1 MDMIRFSLM
10 TNMGGKMNRKSFYA
24 PFPFGLFIFLLLVFT
39 TTPAAWSATYYV
51 HALLGNDTSAGTTSG
66 APFRTIQRAHDLAGP
81 GDTIEVAA
89 GEYGSRVYITR
100 SGSSGQPILYR
111 ATGRTV
117 TKGFTVTA
125 SFIHITGFEI
135 TNTEDHWADGAGIA
149 VTGKSCEIRDNYI
162 HDVTRVGINL
172 VAAERDSPD
181 TSNCIVSGNRIVRA
195 GLAGIMILGRNHII
209 EANDISHSIQHP
221 PKWINPPSWADAD
234 GIVFLGSGHIIR
246 KNYIHD
252 ITTADAGNTAPHI
265 DCFQTY
271 GPAYNILIEQNYCD
285 NPDDGM
291 QGFMISSVNPP
302 VRDLTI
308 RNNVIKAF
316 RIMNIWDCERPVIVQ
331 NTFRSRLDY
340 KGESGYGIELHN
352 SPAAKIRN
360 NLFIDVGRHLYPYL
374 GKAGSSAN
382 GLEAGNN
389 SHFMTDG
396 KPPAGSPYP
405 GDIWQTDPKLVDLSS
420 DDYRLRQ
427 DSPLIDKGTPL
438 TEVTRDFSDTHRP
451 QGAGYDIGAFEYN
464 ASSSGKPS
472 PPHNVRIIP

>member
-1 MDMIRFSLM
+1 MDMKRNALTSSFCLGIIMILLSCMTACTVWATSL
-10 TNMGGKMNRKSFYA
+10 
-24 PFPFGLFIFLLLVFT
+24 
-39 TTPAAWSATYYV
+39 YV
-51 HALLGNDTSAGTTSG
+51 HAQRGNDGNAGTSID
-66 APFRTIQRAHDLAGP
+66 APLQTIQRAHDLAGP

-89 GEYGSRVYITR
+89 GEYRSRVYITK
-100 SGSSGQPILYR
+100 SGAPGQAIVYR
-111 ATGRTV
+111 AAGSVV

-125 SFIHITGFEI
+125 SYIHITGFEI
-135 TNTEDHWADGAGIA
+135 TDTENHWSDGAG
-149 VTGKSCEIRDNYI
+149 VFVSGKYCEIRSNYI
-162 HDVTRVGINL
+162 HDVTRVGIAL
-172 VAAERDSPD
+172 IAEDRDSPD
-181 TSNCIVSGNRIVRA
+181 TSNCTIAGNRIVRA
-195 GLAGIMILGRNHII
+195 GLAGIMIYGRNHVI
-209 EANDISHSIQHP
+209 ELNDISHTIQHP
-221 PKWINPPSWADAD
+221 PKWIDPPSWADAD
-234 GIVFLGSGHIIR
+234 GIVFLGSGHVIR

-252 ITTADAGNTAPHI
+252 ITIADAGNTAPHI

-271 GPAYNILIEQNYCD
+271 GPAYDIVIEGNFCD

-302 VRDLTI
+302 VRDLTV

-316 RIMNIWDCERPVIVQ
+316 RIMNIWDCNRAVIVN

-340 KGESGYGIELHN
+340 KEESGYGIELHN
-352 SPAAKIRN
+352 SQAAKIRN

-389 SHFMTDG
+389 SHYMTDG
-396 KPPAGSPYP
+396 KPPAGSPYS

-438 TEVTRDFSDTHRP
+438 TEVTQDFSDTPRP

-464 ASSSGKPS
+464 ASGNGKPS